1 MISLSSML
9 WVPGYFIY
17 YFLTTPGTWREVLA
31 KGVTPIINARPEA
44 IKAEAK
50 YLEANMTAK
59 AAEARDVEMLLVA
72 PEPGTGL
79 ELDEDQVAT
88 CTAST
93 QQQQQR

>member
-17 YFLTTPGTWREVLA
+17 YFLSTPGTWREVLA
-31 KGVTPIINARPEA
+31 KGVTPVIKPRPEA

-50 YLEANMTAK
+50 YNEALMAAK
-59 AAEARDVEMLLVA
+59 SAEARDVEMLLVA

-79 ELDEDQVAT
+79 ELDGDQVLT
-88 CTAST
+88 YTDT
-93 QQQQQR
+93 EQQS